1 MSFLLNP
8 SQGNKTELLNRLDT
22 LDSYSADRLLT
33 FVQTLIKIN
42 ERVKLVRYTSPRQK
56 KRKGGLTMI
65 DTVTLRL
72 KESEFKILDHKRFSP
87 NSEGLLFHPTPEWE
101 VEHI

>member
-1 MSFLLNP
+1 LLNP

-42 ERVKLVRYTSPRQK
+42 EREKLVRYISPKQK
-56 KRKGGLTMI
+56 KRKRRSNH
-65 DTVTLRL
+65 D
-72 KESEFKILDHKRFSP
+72 
-87 NSEGLLFHPTPEWE
+87 
-101 VEHI
+101 

>member
-1 MSFLLNP
+1 LLNP

-56 KRKGGLTMI
+56 KRERRSNH
-65 DTVTLRL
+65 D
-72 KESEFKILDHKRFSP
+72 
-87 NSEGLLFHPTPEWE
+87 
-101 VEHI
+101 